1 MARRST
7 RKLGKKSSNQVINK
21 CVVAMMNDNDDTT
34 AGPSGSSTSNPS
46 TSSNPIGD
54 GAHGTLNIQSA
65 LAMALNKRPMYS
77 GKKNEFRIFLIKLE
91 NHLLSL
97 NLDDVIKSDIP
108 DPTRNKAVYLE
119 ISQMLP
125 DELINLITLNAFGNG
140 KRAYE
145 LIVENQEGDKALRVI
160 TAITDMQSIKI
171 NPNETV
177 ATYLGRMDALRQQ
190 AKSLDVIPS
199 EEYFVIGVI
208 HGLPEKYTNLKTIV
222 FSGPIPSYDAFKCQ
236 LTNYAAQLNMANEK
250 PQTTVMNVNVKPVIN
265 KPKENNNYKKLNK
278 NKPKCYKCL
287 KIGHKANECRSKVFC
302 KFCNNKSHH
311 TKDCR
316 NRNNPN
322 KYNGK
327 QNNFNK
333 HARNSDQGYNARNP
347 NFNQHTNRNDRN
359 NNGYNHDNKNSS
371 GHNAAQAYNN
381 RGDYRGNGGGAGGG
395 TGANYDG
402 SSGGGGGYSGGH
414 TSSTSGINAN
424 QHF

>member
-1 MARRST
+1 M
-7 RKLGKKSSNQVINK
+7 
-21 CVVAMMNDNDDTT
+21 
-34 AGPSGSSTSNPS
+34 
-46 TSSNPIGD
+46 
-54 GAHGTLNIQSA
+54 
-65 LAMALNKRPMYS
+65 
-77 GKKNEFRIFLIKLE
+77 
-91 NHLLSL
+91 LSL

-145 LIVENQEGDKALRVI
+145 LIAENQEGDKALRVI
-160 TAITDMQSIKI
+160 TAITDMQSIKM
-171 NPNETV
+171 NPTETV

-311 TKDCR
+311 TNDCR

-322 KYNGK
+322 T
-327 QNNFNK
+327 Q
-333 HARNSDQGYNARNP
+333 P
-347 NFNQHTNRNDRN
+347 NRITSINMQEILTKAITPEIQTSITTPTEMIEITTDIIMAT
-359 NNGYNHDNKNSS
+359 KTP
-371 GHNAAQAYNN
+371 AATMPHRPTITAEITAETAAP
-381 RGDYRGNGGGAGGG
+381 AGVR
-395 TGANYDG
+395 T
-402 SSGGGGGYSGGH
+402 
-414 TSSTSGINAN
+414 
-424 QHF
+424 